1 MAKRKKSKKKS
12 LGARRRSSPD
22 IDAARHHFQSGN
34 FQEAAAVCRGILG
47 KDPNNAEAV
56 QLFGLTAL
64 QTAQYDLAMD
74 LLKKSV
80 NLRPEV
86 PNYHNN
92 LGLVF
97 QRMGQLENARKCF
110 FNALQLN
117 PCFSEACY
125 NLGTIF
131 WALGKTEAAV
141 KQYQE
146 ALRLN
151 PNYAEVYNNLGNIMR
166 DQSRLDEAQKHF
178 EQACALNPHLAEVHN
193 NLGNILQAR
202 GQLQEAVVH
211 YQEAI
216 RLRPNYARAYNNMG
230 LVLQSRNKLDAAI
243 DHYRQALSMDP
254 HLGDAYN
261 NLGSVLSQQGKNT
274 AAVQAYRQAIR
285 CSPENEE
292 FKANLSDACRRLIP
306 SWHFPMLADH
316 PRNEAY
322 ERAIKKAVG
331 SGDVV
336 LDIGTGSGLLAMMAA
351 RAGAGCVIGCEMI
364 EHLADVAG
372 IIVKSNGYEDRVSVI
387 AKKST
392 DLNVG
397 KDLPAPATV
406 VIFEI
411 FDAGLIGE
419 GLIPVLNHA
428 VTNLAVPGATLI
440 PAGATVWGMLIECP
454 KLRQVN
460 PVDQVCGFDLSEF
473 NLFRDPS
480 RYMQIHL
487 EWEEHR
493 VLSEPFE
500 IVKLDFANL
509 PVGSLSKEMS
519 LTATDTG
526 TAHAIAIWFD
536 LYLDSDIILS
546 TRPGDMF
553 NHWGQAAQFFKRDH
567 PVSTGDTVHLRAG
580 CNDAMY
586 MFQLTEE
593 LNPSPASPG
602 LL

>member
-1 MAKRKKSKKKS
+1 MAKRKKAKKKS
-12 LGARRRSSPD
+12 LAAGPKKSSRAGRRTSSD
-22 IDAARHHFQSGN
+22 LDAARYHFQTGN
-34 FQEAAAVCRGILG
+34 FQEAAAVCRDILG
-47 KDPNNAEAV
+47 KDPNNAEAI
-56 QLFGLTAL
+56 QLLGLTAL
-64 QTAQYDLAMD
+64 QTSQYDLAMD
-74 LLKKSV
+74 LLEKSV

-97 QRMGQLENARKCF
+97 QRIGRLENARKCF
-110 FNALQLN
+110 FKAIQLN
-117 PCFSEACY
+117 PDFPEACY

-166 DQSRLDEAQKHF
+166 DQNHLDEAQKHF
-178 EQACALNPHLAEVHN
+178 EKACALNPHLAEAHN

-230 LVLQSRNKLDAAI
+230 LVLQNQNKLDAAI
-243 DHYRQALSMDP
+243 DNYRQALSIDP

-261 NLGSVLSQQGKNT
+261 NLGTILSQQGKHS
-274 AAVQAYRQAIR
+274 AAVQAYQQALR
-285 CSPENEE
+285 CSPESEE
-292 FKANLSDACRRLIP
+292 FKVNLSDACHRLIP
-306 SWHFPMLADH
+306 YWHFPMLADH
-316 PRNEAY
+316 PRNEVY
-322 ERAIKKAVG
+322 ERAIKKAV
-331 SGDVV
+331 SSDDVV

-351 RAGAGCVIGCEMI
+351 RAGAGHVVGCEII
-364 EHLADVAG
+364 EPLADVARK
-372 IIVKSNGYEDRVSVI
+372 IVEVNGYTDRVSVI

-397 KDLPAPATV
+397 KDMPALATV

-428 VTNLAVPGATLI
+428 VTNLAIPDATLI
-440 PAGATVWGMLIECP
+440 PAGATVWGTLIEYP

-460 PVDQVCGFDLSEF
+460 PVDRVCGFDLSEF
-473 NLFRDPS
+473 NLFRNPS
-480 RYMQIHL
+480 RYLQIHL

-509 PVGSLSKEMS
+509 PTGSLSKEVS
-519 LTATDTG
+519 LTATGTG
-526 TAHAIAIWFD
+526 TAHAVAIWFD

-553 NHWGQAAQFFKRDH
+553 NHWGQAVQFFNRDH
-567 PVSTGDTVHLRAG
+567 PVRTGDTVHLRTG

-586 MFQLTEE
+586 MFQLKD
-593 LNPSPASPG
+593 G
-602 LL
+602 